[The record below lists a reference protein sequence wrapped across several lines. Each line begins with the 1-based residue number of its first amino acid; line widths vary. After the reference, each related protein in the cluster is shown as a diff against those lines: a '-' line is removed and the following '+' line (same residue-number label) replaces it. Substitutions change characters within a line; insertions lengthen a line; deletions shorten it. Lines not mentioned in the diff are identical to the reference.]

1 MIKLI
6 TDKIFF
12 CFYLFSFF
20 RYIKVTNNCT
30 VIKKSEKSFQK
41 KTCERYQNLSEEK
54 KEKKAQY
61 ACERYRNLSEEKK
74 EKKRQH
80 GSE

>member
-6 TDKIFF
+6 TDKIFS